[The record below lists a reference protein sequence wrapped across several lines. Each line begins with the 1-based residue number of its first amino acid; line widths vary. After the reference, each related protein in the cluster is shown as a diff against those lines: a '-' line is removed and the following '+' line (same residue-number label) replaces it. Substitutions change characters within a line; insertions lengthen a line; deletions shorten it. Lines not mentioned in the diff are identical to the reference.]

1 MKQLKKN
8 HLKHIKCKLIP
19 LKEDI
24 HFAEVQGAPF
34 CVSSLTCAVFHRTKF
49 FITPLISVLL
59 YSFYLRSISLY
70 THSIFHCSFALWL
83 PELDAVFL
91 ESSAQPPILL
101 CACIFPVYMLNSYL
115 YPLTAPTELSCDLLI
130 AFLGCSFKDRLIFRG
145 LSTQG
150 IPRSVTF
157 HLHPVLLMFCGLFH
171 FHK

>member
-1 MKQLKKN
+1 MQ
-8 HLKHIKCKLIP
+8 IDSS
-19 LKEDI
+19 E
-24 HFAEVQGAPF
+24 GGYTF
-34 CVSSLTCAVFHRTKF
+34 CLSSGCTILCIQSDLCCVPQDNILHRTFVFCSTASILGAFLCTLIQF
-49 FITPLISVLL
+49 FTVLL
-59 YSFYLRSISLY
+59 N
-70 THSIFHCSFALWL
+70 TVLWL

-91 ESSAQPPILL
+91 ESSAQPHILL

-115 YPLTAPTELSCDLLI
+115 YPLTAPTELSCDLLV

-157 HLHPVLLMFCGLFH
+157 HLHPVLLVFCGLFH